1 MSEHD
6 PLLDAILA
14 SGVKLP
20 TLSGTALRVH
30 TLAASEQTSPAE
42 LAAAIGRDPALTGE
56 FIRVA
61 NSPVFRTRTPAR
73 SVKAAVTILGRAK
86 TLAVIASNTLRTQFA
101 GVAPKAVQTVWTDSV
116 AVAEAAYRAA
126 QASRLRS
133 LADLAYL
140 AGLIHDAGIPV
151 LLHRFPEQ
159 ASAFEASMRD
169 LDAAALALDTAVG
182 ADHAAI
188 GSMVARNWKLPTEV
202 VDAIALHHRPEA
214 IEQAEPHAA
223 SLAILI
229 ATGRRLCAGPVPAWA
244 AWAPLAETHL
254 RIDQPTIEDLE
265 KGPAPA

>member
-1 MSEHD
+1 MSEPD

-30 TLAASEQTSPAE
+30 ALAANEQTGPAE
-42 LAAAIGRDPALTGE
+42 LAAAVGRDPVLTGE

-73 SVKAAVTILGRAK
+73 SVKTAITLLGRTR
-86 TLAVIASNTLRTQFA
+86 TLALIASNTLRMQFA
-101 GVAPKAVQTVWTDSV
+101 GVAPKAVQAVWTDSV

-126 QASRLRS
+126 LASRLRS

-151 LLHRFPEQ
+151 LLHRFPDQ
-159 ASAFEASMRD
+159 VAAFEAAMHD
-169 LDAAALALDTAVG
+169 LDAAALAMDAAVG

-188 GSMVARNWKLPTEV
+188 GSMVARNWKLPPEV
-202 VDAIALHHRPEA
+202 SVAIGLHHHPDK
-214 IEQAEPHAA
+214 IEQVEPHAA

-229 ATGRRLCAGPVPAWA
+229 AAGRRLHNGPIAAWPE
-244 AWAPLAETHL
+244 WAPLAETYL
-254 RIDQPTIEDLE
+254 RLDTATIEGLE
-265 KGPAPA
+265 QSRPQS